1 VSSPQESASPSRMPS
16 RTFLGTPKLP
26 ARYAALV
33 MPLLLSLL
41 MTFVVSL
48 ISTLRSIGLAPDFP
62 MIWLSAWGLSWLV
75 AFPTLLLVLPLVR
88 RLTAA
93 LVEGP

>member
-1 VSSPQESASPSRMPS
+1 MSSPQETASPSRTPS

-48 ISTLRSIGLAPDFP
+48 ISTLRSIGPVPGFP
-62 MIWLSAWGLSWLV
+62 MIWLSAWCLSWMV
-75 AFPTLLLVLPLVR
+75 AFPTLLLVMPVVR
-88 RLTAA
+88 RLTGA